1 MIMEVDGMKIGIL
14 REIKNNENCVGLLL
28 SGVYVLVESGYIVL
42 VEINVGLGLFFED
55 VDYKEVGVEI
65 VVE

>member
-42 VEINVGLGLFFED
+42 VEINVGLGSFFED

>member
-1 MIMEVDGMKIGIL
+1 MEVDGMKIGIL